1 MTSLCFETSADSVLS
16 CVVED
21 AHTQALASLT
31 AEGGRTLDAVVWLSA
46 HLAATAR
53 TIRPVASRV
62 LGEPAAVLREITRRD
77 IELERMLRI
86 AERRHSGDALAA
98 GLDAERLRVSLLE
111 RLEAH
116 AETEHTRLSAL
127 SDVLSTAE
135 ERALA
140 ESYLDAL
147 VKAPTRPHPHVPHH
161 GVVGAIAFHVEA
173 VRDRLLDTMDGRHVP
188 LPRTPHEPRTPGR
201 WGSYLLGQMQQAPDQ
216 PSR

>member
-1 MTSLCFETSADSVLS
+1 MTSPCFETPTNSLLS

-31 AEGGRTLDAVVWLSA
+31 EDGGRPLDAIAWLSA
-46 HLAATAR
+46 HLAASAR
-53 TIRPVASRV
+53 TVRSVASRR
-62 LGEPAAVLREITRRD
+62 LQEPTAAVREITRRD
-77 IELERMLRI
+77 VELERMLRI

-98 GLDAERLRVSLLE
+98 GLDTERLRQSLLQ

-116 AETEHTRLSAL
+116 AETEHIRLAAL
-127 SDVLSTAE
+127 SEALSVE
-135 ERALA
+135 DEWSLA

-147 VKAPTRPHPHVPHH
+147 VKAPTRPHPHLPHH
-161 GVVGAIAFHVEA
+161 GVVGAIAFRVEA
-173 VRDRLLDTMDGRHVP
+173 VRDRVLDTMDGRHVP

-201 WGSYLLGQMQQAPDQ
+201 WGSYLLGQMQPEQSH